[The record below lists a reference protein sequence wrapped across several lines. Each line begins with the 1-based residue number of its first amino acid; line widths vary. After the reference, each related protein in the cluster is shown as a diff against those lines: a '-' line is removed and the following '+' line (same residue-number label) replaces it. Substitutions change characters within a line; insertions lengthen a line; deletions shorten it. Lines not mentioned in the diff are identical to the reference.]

1 MPNSKIP
8 HIDLGDTLNTQRLRL
23 NDLIDSVGDVSALKT
38 TAGGVTAAI
47 NELYD
52 SIGVIG
58 LGSLNTTAPTLR
70 QAINEHEKDLGNM
83 KSNLNAVY
91 GAIQQI
97 DKLLTKL
104 NEGKD
109 KKSMPEEKFYDYYT
123 RDELIIKFMPL
134 VENLARK
141 FSTTQQASGVLS
153 INDLIQIGS
162 EGLIKAVDKLDWLQ
176 LSESEDIEKTLKS
189 FFAKRIKGI
198 IRRRID
204 MARGGMRIPEHKLN
218 EIRKNPKDKKM
229 VEIFFNSMFLSIDA
243 QPTNDDEENMMYQI
257 ADKSEPYNIQILN
270 VYLKGLMEK
279 YLNKNE
285 YEVLRLSY
293 GLDCDK
299 YPAQCIADK
308 IGIKGASAYV
318 RVSELKKQAVQ
329 KLIDSVDHSQVLD
342 FL

>member
-1 MPNSKIP
+1 MKKYNVQNYIRYKE
-8 HIDLGDTLNTQRLRL
+8 DL
-23 NDLIDSVGDVSALKT
+23 
-38 TAGGVTAAI
+38 
-47 NELYD
+47 
-52 SIGVIG
+52 
-58 LGSLNTTAPTLR
+58 
-70 QAINEHEKDLGNM
+70 
-83 KSNLNAVY
+83 
-91 GAIQQI
+91 
-97 DKLLTKL
+97 
-104 NEGKD
+104 
-109 KKSMPEEKFYDYYT
+109 KKSMPEDKFYDYYT
-123 RDELIIKFMPL
+123 RDELVIKFMPL

-153 INDLIQIGS
+153 INDIIQIGA

-176 LSESEDIEKTLKS
+176 LAESDDIEKTLKS
-189 FFAKRIKGI
+189 FFAKRVKGI

-279 YLNKNE
+279 YLDKNE
-285 YEVLRLSY
+285 YEVLRMSY

-299 YPAQCIADK
+299 HSANEIAAK
-308 IGIKGASAYV
+308 LNIKGSGAYV

-342 FL
+342 FV